1 MKLAGL
7 TLLRGFSRTVRE
19 IMAGLSWSLAL
30 DAPWVLEL
38 YVMLTALPVI
48 QVLITGRLFL

>member
-1 MKLAGL
+1 
-7 TLLRGFSRTVRE
+7 
-19 IMAGLSWSLAL
+19 MAGLSWSLAL